1 MSNVKLRLIA
11 LYDSAGIDR
20 SDQFGDFT
28 IEAVDPEEGFLTF
41 ALARAGGGDD
51 WIMKATIPQ
60 DRAAGSVWRQVWDN
74 PGDQWIGV
82 FSDNVDIDPTADVT
96 AATPVYQFTAI
107 ISRPRGSAMFG
118 GAATKAVNAVA
129 TTAIEWKLTGQP
141 VEKTADLIFPL

>member
-11 LYDSAGIDR
+11 LYDSTGADR
-20 SDQFGDFT
+20 SNQFGDFT
-28 IEAVDPEEGFLTF
+28 IEAVDPDEGFLTF
-41 ALARAGGGDD
+41 ASARAGGGDD

-60 DRAAGSVWRQVWDN
+60 DRAAGSVWREVFDN
-74 PGDQWIGV
+74 PGDQWTGY
-82 FSDNVDIDPTADVT
+82 FSDDVDVDLETEVT
-96 AATPVYQFTAI
+96 AATPVYEFTAI

-141 VEKTADLIFPL
+141 TEHTADLVFP